1 MIYFTKNF
9 TSMSSFTKGSERTGW
24 WVDQGSGE
32 TSYAAFIPAPL
43 PPNPPIQV
51 DSLLQRRLEAAG
63 LALGR
68 LDGIGRL
75 LPGPEELMYSYVR
88 KEAVLSSQIEGT
100 QSSIADLLLHE
111 NQAVPGVVLEDVQE
125 VSNYIGALSYGI
137 DRLSTLPL
145 SLRLIR
151 ECHERLVHGTRGNQ
165 KAPGE
170 FRRSQNWIGGS
181 KPSDALFVPP
191 PPQELP
197 EILSAFEKFLHSTE
211 YPVLLKVGL
220 AHAQFET
227 IHPFLDGNG
236 RVGRMLIALMLVAEG
251 VLERPWLYVS
261 LYFKQ
266 HQSEYY
272 RLLQQVRT
280 QGNWED
286 WLVFFLEGV
295 TTVAHQATEKIRA
308 LIALFE
314 RDRQVVEQ
322 SRKGS
327 IYQSVAVQSNLTVY
341 DYLKKKIAIRIP
353 ETAEAC
359 GTTKPT
365 VKRAIN
371 DLQQL
376 GIVNEVT
383 GKPRNKVYIYSEYL
397 DILNQ
402 DIDVSKL

>member
-1 MIYFTKNF
+1 
-9 TSMSSFTKGSERTGW
+9 MSSFTKDSERGGKWVRQGTG
-24 WVDQGSGE
+24 GASFL
-32 TSYAAFIPAPL
+32 AFVPSPL
-43 PPNPPIQV
+43 PPVPPITV
-51 DSLLQRRLEAAG
+51 DSTLQRQLEAAG

-75 LPGPEELMYSYVR
+75 LPGPDELLYSYIR

-111 NQAVPGVVLEDVQE
+111 NQATPGFALEDVQE
-125 VSNYIGALSYGI
+125 VSNYISALNHGI
-137 DRLSTLPL
+137 HRLSTLPI

-151 ECHERLVHGTRGNQ
+151 ESHERLVIGVRGDK

-181 KPSDALFVPP
+181 KPSDAMFVPP
-191 PPQELP
+191 PPHELP
-197 EILSAFEKFLHSTE
+197 DILSAFEKFLHSDE

-251 VLERPWLYVS
+251 ILEKPWLYVS

-266 HQSEYY
+266 HRIEYY
-272 RLLQQVRT
+272 ELLQKVRSH
-280 QGNWED
+280 GNWED
-286 WLVFFLEGV
+286 WLIFFLKGV
-295 TTVAHQATEKIRA
+295 TDVSRQATDKIRA
-308 LIALFE
+308 LLELFE
-314 RDRQVVEQ
+314 RDRKVVEQ
-322 SRKGS
+322 SRQGS

-365 VKRAIN
+365 VKRVID
-371 DLQQL
+371 DLQRL
-376 GIVNEVT
+376 GIVTEAT
-383 GKPRNKVYIYSEYL
+383 GKPRNKVYIYTEYL

-402 DIDVSKL
+402 D

>member
-1 MIYFTKNF
+1 
-9 TSMSSFTKGSERTGW
+9 MSSFTKRSKRAGR
-24 WVDQGSGE
+24 WVRQDVGE
-32 TSYAAFIPAPL
+32 TSYEAFIPAPL
-43 PPNPPIQV
+43 PPVPPIRV
-51 DSLLQRRLEAAG
+51 DSALQRRLEAAG

-75 LPGPEELMYSYVR
+75 LPGPEELLYSYIR

-145 SLRLIR
+145 CLRLIR
-151 ECHERLVHGTRGNQ
+151 ESHERLVQDTRGDR
-165 KAPGE
+165 KSPGE

-181 KPSDALFVPP
+181 KPSDAMFVPP
-191 PPQELP
+191 PPHELP
-197 EILSAFEKFLHSTE
+197 DILSAFEKFLHSTE

-261 LYFKQ
+261 LYFKK
-266 HQSEYY
+266 HRDRYY
-272 RLLQQVRT
+272 RLLQEVRI
-280 QGNWED
+280 QGNWEE
-286 WLVFFLEGV
+286 WLIFFLEGV
-295 TTVAHQATEKIRA
+295 TTIANQATEKIRA
-308 LIALFE
+308 LMALFE
-314 RDRQVVEQ
+314 RDRKVVEE

-327 IYQSVAVQSNLTVY
+327 IYQAVAVQSNLIVY
-341 DYLKKKIAIRIP
+341 DYLKKRIAIRIP

-365 VKRAIN
+365 VKRAIE

-376 GIVNEVT
+376 GIVTEVT
-383 GKPRNKVYIYSEYL
+383 GKTRNKVYIYKEYL

-402 DIDVSKL
+402 DDDTSELSNEHYNH

>member
-1 MIYFTKNF
+1 
-9 TSMSSFTKGSERTGW
+9 MSSFTKPSERAGR
-24 WVDQGSGE
+24 WVRQGVGE
-32 TSYAAFIPAPL
+32 AAYKAFIPAPL
-43 PPNPPIQV
+43 PPMPPIAV
-51 DSLLQRRLEAAG
+51 DSALQRRLEAAG

-75 LPGPEELMYSYVR
+75 LPGPEELLYSYIR

-151 ECHERLVHGTRGNQ
+151 ESHERLVHGTRGDR

-181 KPSDALFVPP
+181 KPGDAMFVPP
-191 PPQELP
+191 PPHELQD
-197 EILSAFEKFLHSTE
+197 ILGALEQFLHSTE
-211 YPVLLKVGL
+211 YPILLKVGL

-266 HQSEYY
+266 HRETYY
-272 RLLQQVRT
+272 RLLQEVRT
-280 QGNWED
+280 QGNWEA
-286 WLVFFLEGV
+286 WLIFFLEGV
-295 TTVAHQATEKIRA
+295 TAIADQATEKIRA
-308 LIALFE
+308 LMLLFE

-359 GTTKPT
+359 GSTKPT
-365 VKRAIN
+365 VKRAIE
-371 DLQQL
+371 DLQKL
-376 GIVNEVT
+376 GIVVEIT
-383 GKPRNKVYIYSEYL
+383 GKPRNKVYIYREYL

-402 DIDVSKL
+402 DGELAGRSV

>member
-1 MIYFTKNF
+1 
-9 TSMSSFTKGSERTGW
+9 MSSFTKKSERAGRWINQGTG
-24 WVDQGSGE
+24 E
-32 TSYAAFIPAPL
+32 ASYAAFIPAPL
-43 PPNPPIQV
+43 PPIPPILV
-51 DSLLQRRLEAAG
+51 DSALQRRLEAAG

-75 LPGPEELMYSYVR
+75 LPGPEELLYSYIR

-111 NQAVPGVVLEDVQE
+111 NQAAPGVVLEDVQE
-125 VSNYIGALSYGI
+125 VSNYIGALNYGVE
-137 DRLSTLPL
+137 RLSTLPL

-151 ECHERLVHGTRGNQ
+151 ESHERLVRGTRGDK

-181 KPSDALFVPP
+181 KPSDAVFVPP
-191 PPQELP
+191 PPHELP
-197 EILSAFEKFLHSTE
+197 EILNAFEKFLHSTE

-236 RVGRMLIALMLVAEG
+236 RVGRMLITLMLVAEG

-266 HQSEYY
+266 HRAEYY
-272 RLLQQVRT
+272 NLLQQVRT
-280 QGNWED
+280 QGDWEE
-286 WLVFFLEGV
+286 WLVFFLSGV
-295 TTVAHQATEKIRA
+295 TSIAHQATEKIRA
-308 LIALFE
+308 LLALFE
-314 RDRQVVEQ
+314 RDRKVIEQ

-341 DYLKKKIAIRIP
+341 DYLRKKIALRIP
-353 ETAEAC
+353 ETAEAI
-359 GTTKPT
+359 GSTKPT
-365 VKRAIN
+365 VKRAID

-376 GIVNEVT
+376 GIVTEAT
-383 GKPRNKVYIYSEYL
+383 GKTRNKVYIYKEYL
-397 DILNQ
+397 EILNQ
-402 DIDVSKL
+402 DEDTSGLSNDHKIG

>member
-1 MIYFTKNF
+1 
-9 TSMSSFTKGSERTGW
+9 MSSFTKNSERAGR
-24 WVDQGSGE
+24 WVWQESGE
-32 TSYAAFIPAPL
+32 TAYKAFIPAPL
-43 PPNPPIQV
+43 PPIPPIIV
-51 DSLLQRRLEAAG
+51 DSALQRRLEAAV

-75 LPGPEELMYSYVR
+75 LPGPEELLYSYIR

-111 NQAVPGVVLEDVQE
+111 NQSVPGVVLEDVQE
-125 VSNYIGALSYGI
+125 VSSYIGALSYGI
-137 DRLSTLPL
+137 ARLSTLPL

-151 ECHERLVHGTRGNQ
+151 ESHERLVHGTRGDK

-181 KPSDALFVPP
+181 KPSDAMFVPP

-197 EILSAFEKFLHSTE
+197 DILSAFEKFLHSTE
-211 YPVLLKVGL
+211 YPILHKVGL

-236 RVGRMLIALMLVAEG
+236 RVGRMLIVLMLVAEG

-261 LYFKQ
+261 LHFKK
-266 HQSEYY
+266 HRDEYY
-272 RLLQQVRT
+272 NLLQEVRT
-280 QGNWED
+280 QGNWEK
-286 WLVFFLEGV
+286 WLIFFLEGV
-295 TTVAHQATEKIRA
+295 TTIANQATDKIRD
-308 LIALFE
+308 LMALFE
-314 RDRQVVEQ
+314 RDRKAVEQ

-365 VKRAIN
+365 VKRAID

-376 GIVNEVT
+376 GIVTEAT
-383 GKPRNKVYIYSEYL
+383 GKLRNKVYIYKQYL

-402 DIDVSKL
+402 DGDTSE